1 MEAVSSAVLPPST
14 GEQQFDGD
22 GFDAFQK
29 LSLLNVGVP
38 FFGQSV
44 TCAVSSATG

>member
-1 MEAVSSAVLPPST
+1 MLPPST

-29 LSLLNVGVP
+29 LSLLNVGDQ

-44 TCAVSSATG
+44 TSAVSGATG